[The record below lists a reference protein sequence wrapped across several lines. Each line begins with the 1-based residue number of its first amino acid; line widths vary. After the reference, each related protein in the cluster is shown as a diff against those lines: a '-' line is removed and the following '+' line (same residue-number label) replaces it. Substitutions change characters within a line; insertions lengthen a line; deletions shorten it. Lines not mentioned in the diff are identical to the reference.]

1 PAADHRGRHAVDADR
16 RPLPRAR
23 LVRPRLGPGDHPGLR
38 ESPRLVALAGRHLHG
53 VRHHHHHVARRR
65 RATRDR
71 LPAGPCARARGVRV
85 LSAPGGPS
93 DARALRALC
102 FSGAPRPPSL
112 ARGSLV
118 FLLALVLA
126 TSAAIAATQQEVEES
141 LTCQCGCGL
150 TVHSCNHLQCQ
161 SGEPMKKEIAERLAA
176 GQDKATILAAFRDR
190 YGEKILSAPTFH
202 GFNWFAWVTPFAL
215 LFLGAL
221 SLTRVLRRWT
231 RETPAPAPPAPAP
244 AGAALRPPPHR

>member
-1 PAADHRGRHAVDADR
+1 VP
-16 RPLPRAR
+16 
-23 LVRPRLGPGDHPGLR
+23 
-38 ESPRLVALAGRHLHG
+38 
-53 VRHHHHHVARRR
+53 
-65 RATRDR
+65 
-71 LPAGPCARARGVRV
+71 
-85 LSAPGGPS
+85 SAPGGPS
-93 DARALRALC
+93 GARAIR
-102 FSGAPRPPSL
+102 APRPLAAELTSPRHPSL
-112 ARGSLV
+112 ARGKAARGSRV

-126 TSAAIAATQQEVEES
+126 TSGAIAATQRELEES

-176 GQDKATILAAFRDR
+176 GEDTATILAAFRAR

-202 GFNWFAWVTPFAL
+202 GFNWFAWLTPFAL

-231 RETPAPAPPAPAP
+231 RETPVPAPPVATPADD
-244 AGAALRPPPHR
+244 ALRRRLERELADLDREP